1 MTKSLTPVVVFV
13 DIDNAP
19 QESTDR
25 HLRLASLLES
35 LADERITLVFYS
47 HRTRA
52 EIESIRQAIGVFHPF
67 ICESGAAAFVPGRYF
82 GTDLENARDVA
93 GYQAIEFGAPYG
105 DMVTAVHRIADR
117 LGLDVVGF
125 SDMSV
130 EQVARECGTSLL
142 EARLAKLREYSE
154 PFRLLLANPVAERRM
169 VKGIAGAGLTST
181 VRGPFHYVG
190 AASGP
195 GAAVSVLS
203 TLYKVAGGSVLT
215 AGIGDE
221 PYGAEV
227 AARVDVV
234 LDTGEPAG
242 AVGPDSADWLESI
255 IESVRGVRQ
264 AQPRALVHHAR

>member
-1 MTKSLTPVVVFV
+1 MTKPVTPVVAFV
-13 DIDNAP
+13 DIDGAP
-19 QESTDR
+19 QDTSDR
-25 HLRLASLLES
+25 HLRLAGLLES
-35 LADERITLVFYS
+35 LAGERMTLVFYS

-52 EIESIRQAIGVFHPF
+52 EMETFRQALGVFHPF

-117 LGLDVVGF
+117 LGLGVAGF

-130 EQVARECGTSLL
+130 AQVARECGISLL

-169 VKGIAGAGLTST
+169 VKAIAAAGLTCI
-181 VRGPFHYVG
+181 VRGPFHHVG
-190 AASGP
+190 SVSGP
-195 GAAVSVLS
+195 GAATAVLC
-203 TLYKVAGGSVLT
+203 TLYRIAFASVVT
-215 AGIGDE
+215 AGIGDG
-221 PYGAEV
+221 PFGAEV
-227 AARVDVV
+227 ARRVDVP
-234 LDTGEPAG
+234 LGTIAPGRD
-242 AVGPDSADWLESI
+242 AVAWLESI

-264 AQPRALVHHAR
+264 AQPRAIAHQAR